1 VPPPPVP
8 QAVKEF
14 ADFVEAA
21 LPTFERLTGYSRREL
36 TGQALKVVLKGGGLE
51 SFLGGLMGKPPAQEV
66 KFVRVVKTL
75 AIWVPVFVFL
85 LGLSGVG
92 VILFA
97 KLALMLWGML

>member
-1 VPPPPVP
+1 VP
-8 QAVKEF
+8 QVVKEMG
-14 ADFVEAA
+14 DFVDAA
-21 LPTFERLTGYSRREL
+21 LPTIERITGLTRREITL
-36 TGQALKVVLKGGGLE
+36 QLLKTGLKGGGIEMLING
-51 SFLGGLMGKPPAQEV
+51 FMGKPPAQEV